1 MVGIPVRIG
10 IGARDLAAG
19 KVEVARRDTKEKM
32 SLDTEGVGL
41 AIQNLLAEI
50 QQNLFD
56 RAVAFR
62 TEMTAKADTMA
73 EFEQILNEKGGFV
86 LAHWDET
93 TETADKIKDLTGAT
107 IRCIPLDSV
116 DEDGVCILT
125 GKSSKRRVLFAK
137 AY

>member
-1 MVGIPVRIG
+1 VKI
-10 IGARDLAAG
+10 L
-19 KVEVARRDTKEKM
+19 
-32 SLDTEGVGL
+32 LD
-41 AIQNLLAEI
+41 EI

-73 EFEQILNEKGGFV
+73 QFEQILNEKGGFIH
-86 LAHWDET
+86 AHWDGT
-93 TETADKIKDLTGAT
+93 TETADKIKELTGAT

-116 DEDGVCILT
+116 DEAGVCILS
-125 GKSSKRRVLFAK
+125 GKPSSRRVLFAK

>member
-1 MVGIPVRIG
+1 
-10 IGARDLAAG
+10 
-19 KVEVARRDTKEKM
+19 
-32 SLDTEGVGL
+32 LD
-41 AIQNLLAEI
+41 EI

-73 EFEQILNEKGGFV
+73 QFEQILNEKGGFI
-86 LAHWDET
+86 LAHWDGT
-93 TETADKIKDLTGAT
+93 TETADKIKELTGAT
-107 IRCIPLDSV
+107 VRCIPLDSV

-125 GKSSKRRVLFAK
+125 GLPSKRRVLFAK

>member
-1 MVGIPVRIG
+1 LTVQK
-10 IGARDLAAG
+10 L
-19 KVEVARRDTKEKM
+19 
-32 SLDTEGVGL
+32 LD
-41 AIQNLLAEI
+41 EI

-73 EFEQILNEKGGFV
+73 ELEQILTDKGGFV

-93 TETADKIKDLTGAT
+93 TETADKIKDQTGAT

-116 DEDGVCILT
+116 DEAGACILT
-125 GKSSKRRVLFAK
+125 GQPSKRRVLFAR